1 MKRLTCLLGALLLLG
16 SWTNPAG
23 AAPRPYK
30 LAESSQFQTG
40 CFTLCDCAIV
50 SSPLLGTFGLDLVAP
65 GPLFDEYR
73 VVDVRWFL
81 SDPAPNVAITGSG
94 TYRVGG
100 EVAVQHQMVL
110 DLSVAGGPV
119 QRFDSG
125 LLTTTNGFP
134 AIDIRVPL
142 HGDSACFDTVLVI
155 QAAPAPL
162 TATGVENTSA
172 EGVLSVRTSSANPF
186 REHADLVIHV
196 SDSGP
201 TAIEVMDVQGRLVR
215 RWSWAERNPGDHPF
229 TWDGRTASGEE
240 APTGLYLVRA
250 RHAGRTAVARLVRL
264 R

>member
-16 SWTNPAG
+16 SWATPAG
-23 AAPRPYK
+23 AAPRPYT
-30 LAESSQFQTG
+30 LAESSRFQTG
-40 CFTLCDCAIV
+40 CFTLCDCPIL
-50 SSPLLGTFGLDLVAP
+50 SSPLRGTFGLEPVAP

-81 SDPAPNVAITGSG
+81 SDSAPNAAITGSG

-110 DLSVAGGPV
+110 DLSVDGGPV

-125 LLTTTNGFP
+125 LLGTTNQFP
-134 AIDIRVPL
+134 AIEIRIPL
-142 HGDSACFDTVLVI
+142 HGDSACYDTVLVVH
-155 QAAPAPL
+155 AAPLAASGAESAPEKSL
-162 TATGVENTSA
+162 
-172 EGVLSVRTSSANPF
+172 LSLRASSSNPF
-186 REHADLVIHV
+186 REHVDLVIHRNG
-196 SDSGP
+196 SGP
-201 TAIEVMDVQGRLVR
+201 VAIEVVDVQGRLVR
-215 RWSWAERNPGDHPF
+215 RWSWAGRIPGDHSF